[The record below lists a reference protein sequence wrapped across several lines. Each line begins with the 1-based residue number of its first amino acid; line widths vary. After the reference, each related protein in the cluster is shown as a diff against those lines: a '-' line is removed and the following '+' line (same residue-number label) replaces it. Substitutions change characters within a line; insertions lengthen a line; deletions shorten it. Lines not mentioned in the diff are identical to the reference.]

1 MMRQGMNTLK
11 TERTPSSQ
19 TQGITGLGS
28 MEEVPMVPNGGIQNI
43 PDAAQ
48 MLADA
53 GRYGDVYVVHASE
66 GETLIPE
73 EVLEGEEGA
82 RIRESLYRQM
92 RQMGAD
98 PERYVVGNSLNSINP
113 DTGLPEFFFKKV
125 FKKIKSFFKKA
136 APVIL
141 PIALTPF
148 IGPIAAGAVGSGIGS
163 LIQGGSAKDALKA
176 AAFGGL
182 TAGVVSGISGVLGGA
197 TGNIGTDFI
206 GGVRSGLPGTGQIPF
221 IGEKG
226 GFGESSFDITKSAFG
241 DGSVTGTD
249 VSVPYKDPDAS
260 AFTDRFFDSEGFS
273 AYSAPGSTAGPY
285 GPLLADGKTP
295 AMLGQTQYTG
305 AVNPSTRL
313 RGDRAIPNLQGSAS
327 VRKSYTPQTLHD
339 PSVHYRAPRPAIQQ
353 AAKIKAAPN
362 YRASFEDQGPSYATI
377 GVEDPGYGRT
387 VNVTN
392 RVADTNVTNRVAAT
406 PEKSWLNRNLFEGA
420 GDFAPE
426 SFGGTTKLEYALRN
440 SPADQAYFDKIKG
453 LVANK
458 QLSPTRA
465 KDLVAERLQGGTNYK
480 QYLGPL
486 ALLGIGSY
494 AGGAFDTPKQV
505 DPISGFVSRPIDEDL
520 VAQNRINTGTY
531 ERRAPIQFS
540 QFALAAHGGE
550 MQDFPR
556 RNGAISGPGTEKSD
570 DIPAMLSDGE
580 FVLTAKAVRGAG
592 NGSRRQGV
600 KNLYNI
606 MRNFEAAV

>member
-19 TQGITGLGS
+19 TQGVTGLGS

-43 PDAAQ
+43 PDAAK

-53 GRYGDVYVVHASE
+53 GRYGAVYVVHASE
-66 GETLIPE
+66 GEPLIPE
-73 EVLEGEEGA
+73 EGLEGEAGA

-141 PIALTPF
+141 PIALNVAFPGLGT
-148 IGPIAAGAVGSGIGS
+148 IANTAIGSGLGS

-182 TAGVVSGISGVLGGA
+182 TAGIASGVSGIISSPSGTGIGQGFLSGVQKGLPSK
-197 TGNIGTDFI
+197 F
-206 GGVRSGLPGTGQIPF
+206 GGVGLTEQL
-221 IGEKG
+221 KG
-226 GFGESSFDITKSAFG
+226 VSKSVFG
-241 DGSVTGTD
+241 DPTGS
-249 VSVPYKDPDAS
+249 SVRDGVQNLDSEIYDS
-260 AFTDRFFDSEGFS
+260 AFT
-273 AYSAPGSTAGPY
+273 TAGPH
-285 GPLLADGKTP
+285 GPIL
-295 AMLGQTQYTG
+295 TQGGT
-305 AVNPSTRL
+305 L
-313 RGDRAIPNLQGSAS
+313 DAS
-327 VRKSYTPQTLHD
+327 VLATSPEFVPHA
-339 PSVHYRAPRPAIQQ
+339 SVAQPAIQDLRLTGGLRNRSFLPGQ
-353 AAKIKAAPN
+353 FRGEAFPSKYFDTGPGRLPGGNFVRDTKVSASLGTRANPVADYDVTGERYLRSVPESKLPQQAPN
-362 YRASFEDQGPSYATI
+362 FHSKAVRDVSDNIRSGGS
-377 GVEDPGYGRT
+377 RT
-387 VNVTN
+387 GQM
-392 RVADTNVTNRVAAT
+392 
-406 PEKSWLNRNLFEGA
+406 E
-420 GDFAPE
+420 
-426 SFGGTTKLEYALRN
+426 GGTGKDGLLPEWAKEYF
-440 SPADQAYFDKIKG
+440 P
-453 LVANK
+453 
-458 QLSPTRA
+458 
-465 KDLVAERLQGGTNYK
+465 EWMGGTPDAVAQKSLVDARLAAYNNALAK
-480 QYLGPL
+480 VKVPNKELAQKIAMDVSGGSSLKKYLGPGI
-486 ALLGIGSY
+486 LG
-494 AGGAFDTPKQV
+494 AAAFTLGGGFEQPEQEDIV
-505 DPISGFVSRPIDEDL
+505 SGFVRRPIDEDL

-540 QFALAAHGGE
+540 QFPVGVAYGGE

-606 MRNFEAAV
+606 MRNFEASV